1 MMANPSRSKG
11 TAFENEVLED
21 LKLIWPEADRAKA
34 GNKSNDFHGIP
45 FPVEAKHRKAW
56 DIRGWVR
63 KIQEVAEDH
72 RWAIVVADGDRRK
85 SSSPGTIAIVDQDF
99 LYELL
104 ECWVDKPDIFSEGED
119 SGD

>member
-1 MMANPSRSKG
+1 M
-11 TAFENEVLED
+11 
-21 LKLIWPEADRAKA
+21 
-34 GNKSNDFHGIP
+34 
-45 FPVEAKHRKAW
+45 
-56 DIRGWVR
+56 R

-72 RWAIVVADGDRRK
+72 KWAIVVADGDRRK

-104 ECWVDKPDIFSEGED
+104 ECWVDKPDIFPEGED

>member
-21 LKLIWPEADRAKA
+21 LKFIWADADRAKA
-34 GNKSNDFHGIP
+34 GNKSNDFTGIP
-45 FPVEAKHRKAW
+45 FPIEAKHRKAW
-56 DIRGWVR
+56 DIRNWVR

-72 RWAIVVADGDRRK
+72 RWVIVAADGDRRK
-85 SSSPGTIAIVDQDF
+85 SSSPGTIAVVDPDF

-104 ECWVDKPDIFSEGED
+104 ERWVDMPEIFSEGDD
-119 SGD
+119 SGE